1 VRNTVIPG
9 PREKRA
15 TARLDTVIVTAHL
28 NADSLDTGEEGGEER
43 SVRLPVR
50 LLSSHRVY
58 SPGKRAPR
66 AN

>member
-1 VRNTVIPG
+1 MGNTVIPG

-15 TARLDTVIVTAHL
+15 AARLQDTVIVTAHL
-28 NADSLDTGEEGGEER
+28 NADAFDAEGRERERGEER

-58 SPGKRAPR
+58 SPG
-66 AN
+66 